1 MTLEKLIKLRGT
13 IDHLWLG
20 NGNYDLDIN
29 RQISLYQYECK
40 YKGGLNLKVFRYYNK
55 AIRLSSSRLAE
66 LVKVTVPSLIIHGTN
81 DPLINYEHAKKY
93 AILLRN

>member
-1 MTLEKLIKLRGT
+1 MTLEKLIKLRVT

>member
-40 YKGGLNLKVFRYYNK
+40 YKGGLNPKVFRYYNK

>member
-1 MTLEKLIKLRGT
+1 ME
-13 IDHLWLG
+13 
-20 NGNYDLDIN
+20 NYDLDIN